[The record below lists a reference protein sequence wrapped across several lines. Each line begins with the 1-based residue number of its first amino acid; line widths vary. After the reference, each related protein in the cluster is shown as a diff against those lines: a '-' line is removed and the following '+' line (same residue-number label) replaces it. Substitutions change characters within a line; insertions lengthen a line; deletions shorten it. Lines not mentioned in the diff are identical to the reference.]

1 MIKSIKIHQ
10 IAKNPKKLRALYDP
24 QYRKCKSL
32 RENLADSVAAA
43 AASTAASAV
52 VICAETTAEKA

>member
-10 IAKNPKKLRALYDP
+10 IAKNPKKLRVLYDP
-24 QYRKCKSL
+24 QHRKCKSL
-32 RENLADSVAAA
+32 RENLADSVAT
-43 AASTAASAV
+43 ASTAASAV